1 MRKMGGAREQY
12 ERGYVAM
19 AKYAA
24 TCWPSWMW
32 IIKRYVLYFNVFDNT
47 GISDSTNFEN
57 KGFLVYTVCISPRN
71 HCNSAKVEFFGPLA
85 SSASLFFQ
93 ASKPT

>member
-24 TCWPSWMW
+24 ICWPSWMW
-32 IIKRYVLYFNVFDNT
+32 IIKRCFLYFNVFDIT

-57 KGFLVYTVCISPRN
+57 KGFLVYMHIP
-71 HCNSAKVEFFGPLA
+71 KE
-85 SSASLFFQ
+85 SLQ
-93 ASKPT
+93 QCES